1 MYRKL
6 AIVLAELKAHI
17 PFTLFGSLTGIAMML
32 LFRHLSETTTYR
44 LFYVFHPMHVALSA
58 IVAGSMFRL
67 HEKTR
72 SFFTVLLVGYCASVG
87 TATLSNSVIPY
98 FGESILGV
106 AIPTEEQAHGGHP
119 EEGPPGGIAGSPS
132 EPPVQ
137 HRPKIHL
144 GFIEEWYIVNPAALL
159 GLLIGNFLPRTK
171 FPHAGHILISTWAS
185 SAHILMNTHGEI
197 SILTLFG
204 TFLVLFIAVWLPC
217 CTSDIIAPLLFV
229 RSPHLHLG
237 CHHHEPVP
245 QEKRT

>member
-1 MYRKL
+1 MYRRL
-6 AIVLAELKAHI
+6 AIVLDELKAHA
-17 PFTLFGSLTGIAMML
+17 PFTLFGSLTGIVMML
-32 LFRHLSETTTYR
+32 LFQHLPQTTTYR
-44 LFYVFHPMHVALSA
+44 LFYVFHPTHVALSA

-87 TATLSNSVIPY
+87 TATLSNSIIPF

-106 AIPTEEQAHGGHP
+106 AIPTEEQAHGGHAR
-119 EEGPPGGIAGSPS
+119 EGPTASVAGTPD
-132 EPPVQ
+132 EPQEQ

-159 GLLIGNFLPRTK
+159 GLLLGNFLPRTK

-185 SAHILMNTHGEI
+185 SAHIMMNTQGEI
-197 SILTLFG
+197 AILTLFG
-204 TFLVLFIAVWLPC
+204 MFLVLFIAVWLPC

-229 RSPHLHLG
+229 RSPHRHPE
-237 CHHHEPVP
+237 HHHEPGQ
-245 QEKRT
+245 QENQT

>member
-6 AIVLAELKAHI
+6 ALVLDELKAHA

-32 LFRHLSETTTYR
+32 LFHHLPQTTTYR
-44 LFYVFHPMHVALSA
+44 LFYVFHPTHVALSA

-87 TATLSNSVIPY
+87 TATLSNSVIPF
-98 FGESILGV
+98 FGESVLGV
-106 AIPTEEQAHGGHP
+106 AIPTEEEAHGGLSDQSQP
-119 EEGPPGGIAGSPS
+119 TRVAAGLS
-132 EPPVQ
+132 EPPEQ

-185 SAHILMNTHGEI
+185 SAHIMMNTQSDI
-197 SILTLFG
+197 TVLTILG
-204 TFLVLFIAVWLPC
+204 MFLVLFIAVWVPC
-217 CTSDIIAPLLFV
+217 CSSDIIAPLLFV
-229 RSPHLHLG
+229 RTPHVHAE
-237 CHHHEPVP
+237 HHHEPVSR
-245 QEKRT
+245 ENET